1 MVFIGASD
9 RAAKSGP
16 DNLWSH
22 KKVEPHWNWENG
34 KTLSVNA
41 FTNCEEVELFLNGRS
56 LGEKKRADFVNRV
69 ISWEVPFEKGTI
81 KAIGRNNGEQV
92 AAFELK
98 SSGVPAAIDAVCSEK
113 SLKADNHD
121 ITHVIVEI
129 DDIDGNI
136 VYSASNEVSCEIKGP
151 ARLLGMEDA
160 NPLNTENY
168 KDNKQHAFHG
178 RLLIY
183 LQALDKAGTV
193 KIRLTSSGLKDY
205 TLVIPV
211 EE

>member
-1 MVFIGASD
+1 
-9 RAAKSGP
+9 
-16 DNLWSH
+16 
-22 KKVEPHWNWENG
+22 
-34 KTLSVNA
+34 
-41 FTNCEEVELFLNGRS
+41 
-56 LGEKKRADFVNRV
+56 
-69 ISWEVPFEKGTI
+69 
-81 KAIGRNNGEQV
+81 
-92 AAFELK
+92 
-98 SSGVPAAIDAVCSEK
+98 
-113 SLKADNHD
+113 
-121 ITHVIVEI
+121 
-129 DDIDGNI
+129 
-136 VYSASNEVSCEIKGP
+136 
-151 ARLLGMEDA
+151 MEDA